1 MVCLFNQY
9 LVGGCTNPFEK
20 YAQVNSDHETPRF
33 RVNITNIWSH
43 LEIWLRIYRFQSL
56 HSTQQMMIGNHGSE
70 PNGRAKVLLNAWLPP
85 MYGRLRQ
92 SWFHCEAAVGPQLE
106 VCWPRFTSNHHFS
119 GAILVS
125 EVVDPDP
132 SSFTLFQIYE
142 TNSSPKMKIEPVGRY
157 HSFFNLGWHLGP
169 FSGPKW
175 QFQGGYHNEWEK
187 KWELIQLI
195 PLQNPFSPGCKSY
208 FSSWWFQPP
217 FEKYDR
223 QNWFIFPNFRGEN
236 SKKYLSCHH
245 LVIISW
251 FIGLMIYWVYPLLYD
266 LINPINL
273 NSPVFI
279 CPPTQNKTTTWVPFL
294 VEFASFEEPFNLSFK
309 IDWLTHRIWWTAR
322 RGTKSEFHVQL
333 IV

>member
-187 KWELIQLI
+187 KMGAHSAHSIT
-195 PLQNPFSPGCKSY
+195 KS
-208 FSSWWFQPP
+208 
-217 FEKYDR
+217 
-223 QNWFIFPNFRGEN
+223 IFPQVA
-236 SKKYLSCHH
+236 SH
-245 LVIISW
+245 I
-251 FIGLMIYWVYPLLYD
+251 
-266 LINPINL
+266 
-273 NSPVFI
+273 
-279 CPPTQNKTTTWVPFL
+279 FL
-294 VEFASFEEPFNLSFK
+294 VGGFNPHLKNMIVK
-309 IDWLTHRIWWTAR
+309 IGSSSPILGVKIPKNIWVAT
-322 RGTKSEFHVQL
+322 T
-333 IV
+333 